1 MPTRHEIEIAGRTL
15 SIETGKLAQQAHGSA
30 VVRYGDAVVL
40 VTAVMGGV
48 REGLDFFPLTI
59 EYEERLYAVGRIPGS
74 FFRREGR
81 PTTEATL
88 SARLIDRPLRP
99 RFPKG
104 MRNEVQ
110 VIATI
115 LSADHVN
122 QPDILGIIGASAAL
136 SISNIPF
143 NGPVAA
149 TRMGYVDGELVVN
162 PSYEQLAAGELDLTI
177 AGGRDAVIMI
187 EAGAKEVS
195 EEIILE
201 ALRIGQENNVK
212 IIEFQDKIAAEVGK
226 PKTQPA
232 FADAPPAE
240 LLSAVES
247 LSRPA
252 IEAIIDRG
260 EGRGERNE
268 GVKRA
273 EKEAVERLSGDYDPK
288 AVAKA
293 FDDVLKKTV
302 RAKVIAEGKRPDGR
316 ELTEVRPLSSE
327 VALLPRAHGSA
338 LFQRGETQILTVAT
352 LGSRAMEQKL
362 DGLSPED
369 SKRYIH
375 HYNFPPYSTGEA
387 RRMGTGRREIGHG
400 ALAERALAP
409 VIPSEADF
417 PYAFRVVSEAIGSNG
432 STSMGS
438 VCGSTMALMD
448 AGVPILRPVS
458 GVAMGLM
465 TDEQGNFQVLTDI
478 QGVEDFFGDMDFKVA
493 GTAEGVTALQ
503 MDIKVAGIT
512 QEIFRQALAQA
523 KDGRAFILNHML
535 SAIAAPRDELN
546 PNAPRMT
553 RVSIPVDKIGS
564 VIGPGGKTIRGIIEA
579 TGATIDVAADGVVT
593 VGATDGA
600 SAQEAIRMIEGLT
613 KEVQVGERYTG
624 KVTRLMNFGAFVEI
638 LPGKDGMVHVSEL
651 DTQRVDSVESAVK
664 IGDELEVMVI
674 EIDRM
679 GRVNLSRRAVLED
692 LSPEDAAERSNGRS
706 GGDRSGGDRDRGPSR
721 YGDRDRGG
729 PPRGDRGPSRYGDRD
744 RGGPPRG
751 DRGPSRYGDRDR
763 GGPPRGDRGPRR
775 DFRR

>member
-1 MPTRHEIEIAGRTL
+1 MSTYHEIEIAGRTL

-30 VVRYGDAVVL
+30 LVRYGDTVVL

-48 REGLDFFPLTI
+48 RDGLDFFPLTI
-59 EYEERLYAVGRIPGS
+59 EYEERLYAIGRIPGS

-88 SARLIDRPLRP
+88 AARLTDRPLRP

-110 VIATI
+110 IITTV
-115 LSADHVN
+115 LSVDHVN

-136 SISNIPF
+136 SISHIPF

-149 TRMGYVDGELVVN
+149 TRMGYVDGEFIVN
-162 PSYEQLAAGELDLTI
+162 PTFEQIAAGKLDLTI
-177 AGGRDAVIMI
+177 AGSRDAVIMI

-195 EEIILE
+195 EEVILE

-212 IIEFQDKIAAEVGK
+212 VIDLQDKIVAEVGK
-226 PKTQPA
+226 PKSEPSFFEQA
-232 FADAPPAE
+232 PAE
-240 LLSAVES
+240 FTSEVDALVRLALES
-247 LSRPA
+247 
-252 IEAIIDRG
+252 IIDRG

-273 EKEAVERLSGDYDPK
+273 EHEAIEKFGQEHDAKS
-288 AVAKA
+288 VAKV
-293 FDDVLKKTV
+293 FDDVLKKIV
-302 RAKVIAEGKRPDGR
+302 REKVIKEGKRPDGR
-316 ELTEVRPLSSE
+316 KLTEVRPLSSE
-327 VALLPRAHGSA
+327 VGLLPRTHGSA

-352 LGSRAMEQKL
+352 LGSLTMEQKL

-369 SKRYIH
+369 TKRYIH
-375 HYNFPPYSTGEA
+375 HYNFPPFSTGEA

-400 ALAERALAP
+400 ALAERALGP
-409 VIPSEADF
+409 VIPDETEF
-417 PYAFRVVSEAIGSNG
+417 PYAFRVVSEALGSNG

-438 VCGSTMALMD
+438 VCGSTLSLMD
-448 AGVPILRPVS
+448 AGVPIKRPVS

-465 TDEQGNFQVLTDI
+465 TDDQGNYQVLTDI

-493 GTAEGVTALQ
+493 GTSEGITALQ
-503 MDIKVAGIT
+503 MDIKVSGIT

-535 SAIAAPRDELN
+535 GTLAEPRAELN
-546 PNAPRMT
+546 SNAPRMT
-553 RVSIPVDKIGS
+553 RVTIPADKIGAL
-564 VIGPGGKTIRGIIEA
+564 IGPGGKTIRGIIEA
-579 TGATIDVAADGVVT
+579 TGASIDVDNDGSVT
-593 VGATDGA
+593 VGAADMA
-600 SAQEAIRMIEGLT
+600 SAEAAIRMIEGLT

-624 KVTRLMNFGAFVEI
+624 KVSRLMSFGAFVEI

-651 DTQRVDSVESAVK
+651 DTKRVESVESVVK
-664 IGDELEVMVI
+664 VGDELEVMVI

-692 LSPEDAAERSNGRS
+692 LSPEEVAASRPSARNGGSREG
-706 GGDRSGGDRDRGPSR
+706 GGDRRPGGGNR
-721 YGDRDRGG
+721 
-729 PPRGDRGPSRYGDRD
+729 
-744 RGGPPRG
+744 
-751 DRGPSRYGDRDR
+751 
-763 GGPPRGDRGPRR
+763 DRGPRR
-775 DFRR
+775 PREFDRR

>member
-1 MPTRHEIEIAGRTL
+1 MPTHHEIEIAGRTL
-15 SIETGKLAQQAHGSA
+15 SIETGKLAQQAHGAA

-88 SARLIDRPLRP
+88 AARLTDRPLRP

-110 VIATI
+110 IITTV
-115 LSADHVN
+115 LSADHEN

-136 SISNIPF
+136 SVSQIPF

-162 PSYEQLAAGELDLTI
+162 PTYDQLAEGKLDLTI
-177 AGGRDAVIMI
+177 AGSRDAVIMI

-195 EEIILE
+195 EEVILE
-201 ALRIGQENNVK
+201 ALRIGQENNVR
-212 IIEFQDKIAAEVGK
+212 IIDLQDRIVAEAGK
-226 PKTQPA
+226 PKTEVVFSEGSDP
-232 FADAPPAE
+232 E
-240 LLSAVES
+240 LLSSIERIA
-247 LSRPA
+247 RPA
-252 IEAIIDRG
+252 LESIIDRG

-268 GVKRA
+268 GIKQA
-273 EKEAVERLSGDYDPK
+273 EHEAIEQLSEQYDAK

-302 RAKVIAEGKRPDGR
+302 RAKVIKEGKRPDGR
-316 ELTEVRPLSSE
+316 ALTEVRPLSSE
-327 VALLPRAHGSA
+327 VGLLPRTHGSA

-352 LGSRAMEQKL
+352 LGSMSMTQKL
-362 DGLSPED
+362 DGLSPD
-369 SKRYIH
+369 DTKRYIH
-375 HYNFPPYSTGEA
+375 HYNFPPFSTGEA

-409 VIPSEADF
+409 VIPDEADF
-417 PYAFRVVSEAIGSNG
+417 PYAFRVVSEALGSNG

-448 AGVPILRPVS
+448 AGVPITRPVS

-465 TDEQGNFQVLTDI
+465 TDDEGNFQVLTDI

-493 GTAEGVTALQ
+493 GTRDGITALQ
-503 MDIKVAGIT
+503 MDIKVSGIT

-535 SAIAAPRDELN
+535 GTLAEPRTDLN

-553 RVSIPVDKIGS
+553 RVSIPVDKIGAL
-564 VIGPGGKTIRGIIEA
+564 IGPGGKTIRSIIEA
-579 TGATIDVAADGVVT
+579 TGASVDVENDGVVT
-593 VGATDGA
+593 IGA
-600 SAQEAIRMIEGLT
+600 SDQAAAEHAIRMIEGLT
-613 KEVQVGERYTG
+613 KEIEVGERYTG
-624 KVTRLMNFGAFVEI
+624 QVTRLMNFGAFVEI
-638 LPGKDGMVHVSEL
+638 LPGKEGMVHISEL
-651 DTQRVDSVESAVK
+651 DTTRVESVEAAVK
-664 IGDELEVMVI
+664 VGDELEVMVV

-679 GRVNLSRRAVLED
+679 GRVNLSRRAVLEN
-692 LSPEDAAERSNGRS
+692 LSPEEVGSRSNGRNGS
-706 GGDRSGGDRDRGPSR
+706 DRGPRDRGDRRGGDRDRGPR
-721 YGDRDRGG
+721 R
-729 PPRGDRGPSRYGDRD
+729 PREFG
-744 RGGPPRG
+744 
-751 DRGPSRYGDRDR
+751 
-763 GGPPRGDRGPRR
+763 RR
-775 DFRR
+775 

>member
-1 MPTRHEIEIAGRTL
+1 MPTYHEIEIAGRTL

-30 VVRYGDAVVL
+30 VVRYGEAVVL

-88 SARLIDRPLRP
+88 AARLADRPLRP

-110 VIATI
+110 IITTI
-115 LSADHVN
+115 LSADHEN

-136 SISNIPF
+136 SVSQIPF

-162 PSYEQLAAGELDLTI
+162 PTFEQLAAGKLDLTI
-177 AGGRDAVIMI
+177 AGSRDAVIMI

-195 EEIILE
+195 EEIVLE
-201 ALRIGQENNVK
+201 ALRVGQENNVK
-212 IIEFQDKIAAEVGK
+212 VIDLQDKIVAEVGK
-226 PKTQPA
+226 AKVEPLFMEPTDP
-232 FADAPPAE
+232 E
-240 LLSAVES
+240 LLSS
-247 LSRPA
+247 
-252 IEAIIDRG
+252 IERIAKSTLEGIIDRG

-273 EKEAVERLSGDYDPK
+273 EKDAIEQLSEQYDAK
-288 AVAKA
+288 IVAKA
-293 FDDVLKKTV
+293 FDEVLKKTV
-302 RAKVIAEGKRPDGR
+302 RAKVIKEGKRPDGR
-316 ELTEVRPLSSE
+316 ALTEVRSLSSE
-327 VALLPRAHGSA
+327 VGLLPRTHGSA

-352 LGSRAMEQKL
+352 LGSMSMVQRL

-369 SKRYIH
+369 TKRYIH
-375 HYNFPPYSTGEA
+375 HYNFPPFSTGEA

-400 ALAERALAP
+400 ALAERALVP
-409 VIPSEADF
+409 VIPDESDF
-417 PYAFRVVSEAIGSNG
+417 PYAFRVVSEALGSNG

-448 AGVPILRPVS
+448 AGVPIKRPVS

-465 TDEQGNFQVLTDI
+465 KDEEGNFQVLTDI

-493 GTAEGVTALQ
+493 GTSEGITALQ
-503 MDIKVAGIT
+503 MDIKVSGIS
-512 QEIFRQALAQA
+512 QDIFHQALAQA

-535 SAIAAPRDELN
+535 GTLATPRAELN

-553 RVSIPVDKIGS
+553 RVSIPVDKIGAL
-564 VIGPGGKTIRGIIEA
+564 IGPGGKTIRSIIET
-579 TGATIDVAADGVVT
+579 TGASIDVENDGVVT
-593 VGATDGA
+593 IGAADEA
-600 SAQEAIRMIEGLT
+600 AAQHAIRIIEGLT
-613 KEVQVGERYTG
+613 KDVEVGERYTG
-624 KVTRLMNFGAFVEI
+624 HVTRLMNFGAFVEI
-638 LPGKDGMVHVSEL
+638 LPGKEGMVHVSEL
-651 DTQRVDSVESAVK
+651 DTERVESVEAAVK
-664 IGDELEVMVI
+664 VGDELEVMVI

-679 GRVNLSRRAVLED
+679 GRVNLSRRAVLEN
-692 LSPEDAAERSNGRS
+692 LSPEDVASSRSNGRS
-706 GGDRSGGDRDRGPSR
+706 GG
-721 YGDRDRGG
+721 
-729 PPRGDRGPSRYGDRD
+729 
-744 RGGPPRG
+744 
-751 DRGPSRYGDRDR
+751 
-763 GGPPRGDRGPRR
+763 GDRGPRDR
-775 DFRR
+775 GGDRGRGPSRPREFGRR

>member
-1 MPTRHEIEIAGRTL
+1 MPTHHEIEIAGRTL

-88 SARLIDRPLRP
+88 AARLTDRPLRP

-110 VIATI
+110 IITTV
-115 LSADHVN
+115 LSADHEN

-136 SISNIPF
+136 SISQIPF

-162 PSYEQLAAGELDLTI
+162 PTYEQLAEGKLDLTI
-177 AGGRDAVIMI
+177 AGSRDAVIMI
-187 EAGAKEVS
+187 EAGANEVS
-195 EEIILE
+195 EEVILE
-201 ALRIGQENNVK
+201 ALRVGQENNVR
-212 IIEFQDKIAAEVGK
+212 IIGLQDEIVAQVGK
-226 PKTQPA
+226 PKTDVV
-232 FADAPPAE
+232 FAEGSDPD
-240 LLSAVES
+240 LLSSIERIARPS
-247 LSRPA
+247 LER
-252 IEAIIDRG
+252 IIDRG
-260 EGRGERNE
+260 EGRGERNA
-268 GVKRA
+268 GIKQA
-273 EKEAVERLSGDYDPK
+273 ESDAIEQLSEEYDVK

-302 RAKVIAEGKRPDGR
+302 RAKVIKEGKRPDGR
-316 ELTEVRPLSSE
+316 ALTEVRPLSSE
-327 VALLPRAHGSA
+327 VGLLPRTHGSA

-352 LGSRAMEQKL
+352 LGSMSMTQKL

-369 SKRYIH
+369 TKRYIH
-375 HYNFPPYSTGEA
+375 HYNFPPFSTGEA

-409 VIPSEADF
+409 VIPVEADF
-417 PYAFRVVSEAIGSNG
+417 PYAFRVVSEALGSNG

-448 AGVPILRPVS
+448 AGVPIKRPVS

-465 TDEQGNFQVLTDI
+465 TDDEGNFQVLTDI

-493 GTAEGVTALQ
+493 GTKEGITALQ
-503 MDIKVAGIT
+503 MDIKVSGIT
-512 QEIFRQALAQA
+512 HEIFRQALAQA
-523 KDGRAFILNHML
+523 KDGRAFILDHML
-535 SAIAAPRDELN
+535 GTLAEPRAELN

-553 RVSIPVDKIGS
+553 RVNIPVDKIGA
-564 VIGPGGKTIRGIIEA
+564 VIGPGGKTIRSIIEA
-579 TGATIDVAADGVVT
+579 TGASVDVENDGVVT
-593 VGATDGA
+593 IGAPDGDA
-600 SAQEAIRMIEGLT
+600 AQQAIRMIEGLT
-613 KEVQVGERYTG
+613 KDVEVGERYTG
-624 KVTRLMNFGAFVEI
+624 HVTRLMNFGAFVEI
-638 LPGKDGMVHVSEL
+638 LPGKEGMVHVSEL
-651 DTQRVDSVESAVK
+651 DTTRVESVESAVK
-664 IGDELEVMVI
+664 VGDEIEVMVV

-692 LSPEDAAERSNGRS
+692 LSPEQVGSRSNGRS
-706 GGDRSGGDRDRGPSR
+706 GGDRDRGPRNFDRDRRGGDRDRGPR
-721 YGDRDRGG
+721 R
-729 PPRGDRGPSRYGDRD
+729 PREFG
-744 RGGPPRG
+744 
-751 DRGPSRYGDRDR
+751 
-763 GGPPRGDRGPRR
+763 RR
-775 DFRR
+775 

>member
-1 MPTRHEIEIAGRTL
+1 MPTHHEIEIAGRTL
-15 SIETGKLAQQAHGSA
+15 SIETGKLAQQAHGAA

-88 SARLIDRPLRP
+88 AARLTDRPLRP

-110 VIATI
+110 IITTV
-115 LSADHVN
+115 LSADHEN

-136 SISNIPF
+136 SVSQIPF

-162 PSYEQLAAGELDLTI
+162 PTYDQLAEGKLDLTI
-177 AGGRDAVIMI
+177 AGSRDAVIMI

-195 EEIILE
+195 EEVILE
-201 ALRIGQENNVK
+201 ALRIGQENNVRV
-212 IIEFQDKIAAEVGK
+212 IDLQDRIVAEAGK
-226 PKTQPA
+226 PKTEVVFSEGSDP
-232 FADAPPAE
+232 E
-240 LLSAVES
+240 LLSSIERIA
-247 LSRPA
+247 RPA
-252 IEAIIDRG
+252 LESIIDRG

-268 GVKRA
+268 GIKQA
-273 EKEAVERLSGDYDPK
+273 EHEAIEQLGEQYDAK

-302 RAKVIAEGKRPDGR
+302 RAKVIKEGKRPDGR
-316 ELTEVRPLSSE
+316 ALTEVRPLSSE
-327 VALLPRAHGSA
+327 VGLLPRTHGSA

-352 LGSRAMEQKL
+352 LGSMSMTQKL
-362 DGLSPED
+362 DGLSPD
-369 SKRYIH
+369 DTKRYIH
-375 HYNFPPYSTGEA
+375 HYNFPPFSTGEA

-409 VIPSEADF
+409 VIPDEADF
-417 PYAFRVVSEAIGSNG
+417 PYAFRVVSEALGSNG

-448 AGVPILRPVS
+448 AGVPITRPVS

-465 TDEQGNFQVLTDI
+465 TDDEGNFQVLTDI

-493 GTAEGVTALQ
+493 GTRDGITALQ
-503 MDIKVAGIT
+503 MDIKVSGIT

-535 SAIAAPRDELN
+535 GTLAEPRTELN

-553 RVSIPVDKIGS
+553 RVSIPVDKIGAL
-564 VIGPGGKTIRGIIEA
+564 IGPGGKTIRSIIEA
-579 TGATIDVAADGVVT
+579 TGASVDVENDGVVT
-593 VGATDGA
+593 IGA
-600 SAQEAIRMIEGLT
+600 SDQAAAEHAIRMIEGLT
-613 KEVQVGERYTG
+613 KEIEVGERYTG
-624 KVTRLMNFGAFVEI
+624 QVTRLMNFGAFVEI
-638 LPGKDGMVHVSEL
+638 LPGKEGMVHISEL
-651 DTQRVDSVESAVK
+651 DTTRVESVEAAVK
-664 IGDELEVMVI
+664 VGDELEVMVV

-679 GRVNLSRRAVLED
+679 GRVNLSRRAVLEN
-692 LSPEDAAERSNGRS
+692 LSPEEVGSRSNGRNGS
-706 GGDRSGGDRDRGPSR
+706 DRGPRDRGDRRGGDRDRGPR
-721 YGDRDRGG
+721 R
-729 PPRGDRGPSRYGDRD
+729 PREFG
-744 RGGPPRG
+744 
-751 DRGPSRYGDRDR
+751 
-763 GGPPRGDRGPRR
+763 RR
-775 DFRR
+775 

>member
-1 MPTRHEIEIAGRTL
+1 M
-15 SIETGKLAQQAHGSA
+15 
-30 VVRYGDAVVL
+30 RYGDAVVL

-88 SARLIDRPLRP
+88 AARLTDRPLRP

-110 VIATI
+110 IITTV

-136 SISNIPF
+136 SVSHIPF

-162 PSYEQLAAGELDLTI
+162 PTFEQLAEGKLDLTI
-177 AGGRDAVIMI
+177 AGSRDAVIMI

-195 EEIILE
+195 EEIVLE

-212 IIEFQDKIAAEVGK
+212 VIDLQDKIVAEVGK
-226 PKTQPA
+226 AKVDVVLAEQ
-232 FADAPPAE
+232 ADPE
-240 LLSAVES
+240 LVSSIEGIAKS
-247 LSRPA
+247 A
-252 IEAIIDRG
+252 IESIIDRG

-268 GVKRA
+268 GIKQA
-273 EKEAVERLSGDYDPK
+273 ERDAIEQLSEQYDAK
-288 AVAKA
+288 TVAKV

-302 RAKVIAEGKRPDGR
+302 RAKVIKEGKRPDGR
-316 ELTEVRPLSSE
+316 ALTEVRPLSSE
-327 VALLPRAHGSA
+327 VGLLPRTHGSA

-352 LGSRAMEQKL
+352 LGSMSMTQKL

-369 SKRYIH
+369 TKRYIH
-375 HYNFPPYSTGEA
+375 HYNFPPFSTGEA

-409 VIPSEADF
+409 VIPDDADF
-417 PYAFRVVSEAIGSNG
+417 PYAFRVVSEALGSNG

-448 AGVPILRPVS
+448 AGVPITRPVS

-465 TDEQGNFQVLTDI
+465 TDDEGNFQVLTDI

-493 GTAEGVTALQ
+493 GTKEGITALQ
-503 MDIKVAGIT
+503 MDIKVSGIT

-535 SAIAAPRDELN
+535 GTLAEPRTELN

-553 RVSIPVDKIGS
+553 RVTIPVDKIGAL
-564 VIGPGGKTIRGIIEA
+564 IGPGGKTIRSIIEA
-579 TGATIDVAADGVVT
+579 TGASVDVENDGVVT
-593 VGATDGA
+593 IGA
-600 SAQEAIRMIEGLT
+600 SDQAAAEHAIRMIEGLT
-613 KEVQVGERYTG
+613 KEIEVGERYTG
-624 KVTRLMNFGAFVEI
+624 HVTRLMNFGAFVEI
-638 LPGKDGMVHVSEL
+638 LPGKEGMVHISEL
-651 DTQRVDSVESAVK
+651 DATRVESVEAAVK
-664 IGDELEVMVI
+664 VGDEVEVMVI

-679 GRVNLSRRAVLED
+679 GRVNLSRRAVLEN
-692 LSPEDAAERSNGRS
+692 LSPEDVASRSNGRS
-706 GGDRSGGDRDRGPSR
+706 GGGDRGPRDRGGRPGGDRDRGPR
-721 YGDRDRGG
+721 R
-729 PPRGDRGPSRYGDRD
+729 PREFG
-744 RGGPPRG
+744 
-751 DRGPSRYGDRDR
+751 
-763 GGPPRGDRGPRR
+763 RR
-775 DFRR
+775 

>member
-1 MPTRHEIEIAGRTL
+1 MPTRHEIQIAGRTL

-88 SARLIDRPLRP
+88 AARLTDRPLRP

-110 VIATI
+110 IIVTV

-136 SISNIPF
+136 SVSHVPF

-162 PSYEQLAAGELDLTI
+162 PTFEELGRSKLDLSI
-177 AGGRDAVIMI
+177 AGSRDAVIMI

-195 EEIILE
+195 EEVILE
-201 ALRIGQENNVK
+201 ALRIGQETNVS
-212 IIEFQDKIAAEVGK
+212 IIEMQDRLAAEVGV
-226 PKTQPA
+226 PKAEPVLSQGPDPA
-232 FADAPPAE
+232 LTAKVDA
-240 LLSAVES
+240 LVRSTLES
-247 LSRPA
+247 V
-252 IEAIIDRG
+252 IDRG
-260 EGRGERNE
+260 QGRGERNE
-268 GVKRA
+268 HVKAA
-273 EKEAVERLSGDYDPK
+273 ERQAVQEFGEEYDAK
-288 AVAKA
+288 AVAGV
-293 FDDVLKKTV
+293 FDDVLKKIV
-302 RAKVIAEGKRPDGR
+302 REKVIKEGKRPDGR
-316 ELTEVRPLSSE
+316 KLTEVRPLSSE
-327 VALLPRAHGSA
+327 VGLLPRTHGSA

-352 LGSRAMEQKL
+352 LGSLSMEQKL

-375 HYNFPPYSTGEA
+375 HYNFPPFSTGEA

-400 ALAERALAP
+400 ALAERALLP
-409 VIPSEADF
+409 VIPDETEF
-417 PYAFRVVSEAIGSNG
+417 PYAFRVVSEALGSNG

-438 VCGSTMALMD
+438 VCGSTMSLMD
-448 AGVPILRPVS
+448 AGVPIKRPVS

-465 TDEQGNFQVLTDI
+465 TDEVGNFQVLTDI

-493 GTAEGVTALQ
+493 GSAEGITALQ

-523 KDGRAFILNHML
+523 KEGRAFILQHML
-535 SAIAAPRDELN
+535 STIGQPRPELN
-546 PNAPRMT
+546 ANAPRMT
-553 RVSIPVDKIGS
+553 RISIPADKIGAL
-564 VIGPGGKTIRGIIEA
+564 IGPGGKTIRGIIDA
-579 TGATIDVAADGVVT
+579 TGASIDVDNDGSVTIGAASQE
-593 VGATDGA
+593 
-600 SAQEAIRMIEGLT
+600 SAEEAIRMVEGLT
-613 KEVQVGERYTG
+613 KEIQIGERYSG
-624 KVTRLMNFGAFVEI
+624 KVTRIMNFGAFVEI
-638 LPGKDGMVHVSEL
+638 LPGKDGMVHISEL
-651 DTQRVDSVESAVK
+651 DTKRVDSVESVVK
-664 IGDELEVMVI
+664 IGDEVEVMVV

-679 GRVNLSRRAVLED
+679 GRVNLSRKAVLEG
-692 LSPEDAAERSNGRS
+692 LSPEDVASARPPSRNGGGRDN
-706 GGDRSGGDRDRGPSR
+706 GDRRRPDRDRDRGPR
-721 YGDRDRGG
+721 R
-729 PPRGDRGPSRYGDRD
+729 PREFE
-744 RGGPPRG
+744 
-751 DRGPSRYGDRDR
+751 
-763 GGPPRGDRGPRR
+763 RR
-775 DFRR
+775 

>member
-1 MPTRHEIEIAGRTL
+1 MPTHHEIEIAGRTL
-15 SIETGKLAQQAHGSA
+15 SIETGKLAQQAHGAA

-88 SARLIDRPLRP
+88 AARLTDRPLRP

-110 VIATI
+110 IITTV
-115 LSADHVN
+115 LSADHEN

-136 SISNIPF
+136 SVSQIPF

-162 PSYEQLAAGELDLTI
+162 PTYDQLAEGKLDLTI
-177 AGGRDAVIMI
+177 AGSRDAVIMI

-195 EEIILE
+195 EEVVLE
-201 ALRIGQENNVK
+201 ALRIGQENNVRV
-212 IIEFQDKIAAEVGK
+212 IDLQDKIVAEAGK
-226 PKTQPA
+226 PKTEVVFSEGSDP
-232 FADAPPAE
+232 E
-240 LLSAVES
+240 LLSSIERIA
-247 LSRPA
+247 RPA
-252 IEAIIDRG
+252 LESIIDRG

-268 GVKRA
+268 GIKQA
-273 EKEAVERLSGDYDPK
+273 EHEAIEQLSEQYDAK
-288 AVAKA
+288 TIAKA

-302 RAKVIAEGKRPDGR
+302 RAKVIKEGKRPDGR
-316 ELTEVRPLSSE
+316 ALTEVRPLSSE
-327 VALLPRAHGSA
+327 VGLLPRTHGSA

-352 LGSRAMEQKL
+352 LGSMSMTQKL
-362 DGLSPED
+362 DGLSPD
-369 SKRYIH
+369 DTKRYIH
-375 HYNFPPYSTGEA
+375 HYNFPPFSTGEA

-409 VIPSEADF
+409 VIPDEADF
-417 PYAFRVVSEAIGSNG
+417 PYAFRVVSEALGSNG

-448 AGVPILRPVS
+448 AGVPITRPVS

-465 TDEQGNFQVLTDI
+465 TDDEGNFQVLTDI

-493 GTAEGVTALQ
+493 GTREGITALQ
-503 MDIKVAGIT
+503 MDIKVSGIT

-535 SAIAAPRDELN
+535 GTLAEPRTELN

-553 RVSIPVDKIGS
+553 RVSIPVDKIGAL
-564 VIGPGGKTIRGIIEA
+564 IGPGGKTIRSIVET
-579 TGATIDVAADGVVT
+579 TGASVDVENDGVVT
-593 VGATDGA
+593 IGA
-600 SAQEAIRMIEGLT
+600 SDQAAAEHAIRIIEGLT
-613 KEVQVGERYTG
+613 KEIEVGERYTG
-624 KVTRLMNFGAFVEI
+624 QVTRLMNFGAFVEI
-638 LPGKDGMVHVSEL
+638 LPGKEGMVHVSEL
-651 DTQRVDSVESAVK
+651 DTQRVESVEAAVK
-664 IGDELEVMVI
+664 VGDELEVMVV

-679 GRVNLSRRAVLED
+679 GRVNLSRRAVLEG
-692 LSPEDAAERSNGRS
+692 LSPEEVGSRSNGRS
-706 GGDRSGGDRDRGPSR
+706 GGDRGPRDRGDRRGGDRDRGPR
-721 YGDRDRGG
+721 R
-729 PPRGDRGPSRYGDRD
+729 PREFG
-744 RGGPPRG
+744 
-751 DRGPSRYGDRDR
+751 
-763 GGPPRGDRGPRR
+763 RR
-775 DFRR
+775 

>member
-1 MPTRHEIEIAGRTL
+1 M
-15 SIETGKLAQQAHGSA
+15 
-30 VVRYGDAVVL
+30 RYGDAVVL

-88 SARLIDRPLRP
+88 AARLTDRPLRP

-110 VIATI
+110 VITTV
-115 LSADHVN
+115 LSADHEN

-136 SISNIPF
+136 SVSQIPF

-162 PSYEQLAAGELDLTI
+162 PTFEQIAAGTLDLTI
-177 AGGRDAVIMI
+177 AGSRDAVIMI
-187 EAGAKEVS
+187 EAGAKEAS

-201 ALRIGQENNVK
+201 ALRVGQENNVK
-212 IIEFQDKIAAEVGK
+212 IINLQDEIVAAIGK
-226 PKTQPA
+226 PKVEVVVAEPA
-232 FADAPPAE
+232 DPE
-240 LLSAVES
+240 LLSG
-247 LSRPA
+247 
-252 IEAIIDRG
+252 IERIARSTLEGIIDRG

-273 EKEAVERLSGDYDPK
+273 EAEAIEQFGEQYDAK
-288 AVAKA
+288 TVAKV

-302 RAKVIAEGKRPDGR
+302 RTKVIKEGKRPDGR
-316 ELTEVRPLSSE
+316 ALTEVRSLSSE
-327 VALLPRAHGSA
+327 VSLLPRTHGSA

-352 LGSRAMEQKL
+352 LGSMSMTQRL
-362 DGLSPED
+362 DGLSPEGT
-369 SKRYIH
+369 KRYIH
-375 HYNFPPYSTGEA
+375 HYNFPPFSTGEA

-400 ALAERALAP
+400 ALAERALVP
-409 VIPSEADF
+409 VIPDEADF
-417 PYAFRVVSEAIGSNG
+417 PYAFRVVSEALGSNG

-448 AGVPILRPVS
+448 AGVPIKRPVS

-465 TDEQGNFQVLTDI
+465 ADEEGNYKVLTDI

-493 GTAEGVTALQ
+493 GTSEGITALQ
-503 MDIKVAGIT
+503 MDIKVSGIT

-535 SAIAAPRDELN
+535 GTLAEPRVELN

-553 RVSIPVDKIGS
+553 RVTIPVDKIGAL
-564 VIGPGGKTIRGIIEA
+564 IGPGGKTIRAIIEA
-579 TGATIDVAADGVVT
+579 TGASIDVENDGVVT
-593 VGATDGA
+593 IGA
-600 SAQEAIRMIEGLT
+600 SDEDAAQHAIRMIEGLT
-613 KEVQVGERYTG
+613 KEIEVGERYTG
-624 KVTRLMNFGAFVEI
+624 HVTRLMNFGAFVEI
-638 LPGKDGMVHVSEL
+638 LPGKDGMVHISEL
-651 DTQRVDSVESAVK
+651 DSTRVESVESVVNV
-664 IGDELEVMVI
+664 GDEVEVMVI

-679 GRVNLSRRAVLED
+679 GRVNLSRRAVLEN
-692 LSPEDAAERSNGRS
+692 LSPEDVASSRPNGRS
-706 GGDRSGGDRDRGPSR
+706 GGDRGPSDRGGRPGDRGGDRDRGPR
-721 YGDRDRGG
+721 R
-729 PPRGDRGPSRYGDRD
+729 PREFG
-744 RGGPPRG
+744 
-751 DRGPSRYGDRDR
+751 
-763 GGPPRGDRGPRR
+763 RR
-775 DFRR
+775 

>member
-1 MPTRHEIEIAGRTL
+1 MPTHHEIEIAGRTL
-15 SIETGKLAQQAHGSA
+15 SIETGKLAQQAHGAA

-88 SARLIDRPLRP
+88 AARLTDRPLRP

-110 VIATI
+110 IITTV
-115 LSADHVN
+115 LSADHEN

-136 SISNIPF
+136 SVSQIPF

-162 PSYEQLAAGELDLTI
+162 PTYDQLAEGKLDLTI
-177 AGGRDAVIMI
+177 AGSRDAVIMI

-195 EEIILE
+195 EEVILE
-201 ALRIGQENNVK
+201 ALRIGQENNVR
-212 IIEFQDKIAAEVGK
+212 IIDLQDRIVAEVGK
-226 PKTQPA
+226 PKTEVVFSEGSDP
-232 FADAPPAE
+232 E
-240 LLSAVES
+240 LLSGIERIARPTLES
-247 LSRPA
+247 
-252 IEAIIDRG
+252 IIDRG

-268 GVKRA
+268 GIKQA
-273 EKEAVERLSGDYDPK
+273 EHEAIEQLSEQYDAK

-302 RAKVIAEGKRPDGR
+302 RAKVIKEGKRPDGR
-316 ELTEVRPLSSE
+316 ALTEVRPLSSE
-327 VALLPRAHGSA
+327 VGLLPRTHGSA

-352 LGSRAMEQKL
+352 LGGMSMTQKL

-369 SKRYIH
+369 TKRYIH
-375 HYNFPPYSTGEA
+375 HYNFPPFSTGEA

-409 VIPSEADF
+409 VIPDEADF
-417 PYAFRVVSEAIGSNG
+417 PYAFRVVSEALGSNG

-448 AGVPILRPVS
+448 AGVPITRPVS

-465 TDEQGNFQVLTDI
+465 TDDEGNFQVLTDI

-493 GTAEGVTALQ
+493 GTGEGITALQ
-503 MDIKVAGIT
+503 MDIKVSGIT

-535 SAIAAPRDELN
+535 GTLAEPRTELN

-553 RVSIPVDKIGS
+553 RVSIPVDKIGAL
-564 VIGPGGKTIRGIIEA
+564 IGPGGKTIRSIVET
-579 TGATIDVAADGVVT
+579 TGASVDVENDGVVT
-593 VGATDGA
+593 IGA
-600 SAQEAIRMIEGLT
+600 SDQAAAEHAIRMIEGLT
-613 KEVQVGERYTG
+613 KEVEVGERYAG

-638 LPGKDGMVHVSEL
+638 LPGKEGMVHVSEL
-651 DTQRVDSVESAVK
+651 DTSRVESVEAAVK
-664 IGDELEVMVI
+664 VGDELEVMVV

-679 GRVNLSRRAVLED
+679 GRVNLSRRAVLEN
-692 LSPEDAAERSNGRS
+692 LSPEEVGSRSNGRS
-706 GGDRSGGDRDRGPSR
+706 GGDRGPRDRGDRRGGDRDRGPR
-721 YGDRDRGG
+721 R
-729 PPRGDRGPSRYGDRD
+729 PREFG
-744 RGGPPRG
+744 
-751 DRGPSRYGDRDR
+751 
-763 GGPPRGDRGPRR
+763 RR
-775 DFRR
+775 

>member
-1 MPTRHEIEIAGRTL
+1 MPTHHEIEIAGRTL
-15 SIETGKLAQQAHGSA
+15 SIETGKLAQQAHGAA

-88 SARLIDRPLRP
+88 AARLTDRPLRP

-110 VIATI
+110 IITTV
-115 LSADHVN
+115 LSADHEN

-136 SISNIPF
+136 SVSQIPF

-149 TRMGYVDGELVVN
+149 TRMGYADGELVVN
-162 PSYEQLAAGELDLTI
+162 PTYEQLAEGKLDLTI
-177 AGGRDAVIMI
+177 AGSRDAVIMI

-195 EEIILE
+195 EEVILE
-201 ALRIGQENNVK
+201 ALRVGQENNVR
-212 IIEFQDKIAAEVGK
+212 IIDLQDKIVAEAGK
-226 PKTQPA
+226 PKTEVVFSEGSDP
-232 FADAPPAE
+232 E
-240 LLSAVES
+240 LLSSIERIA
-247 LSRPA
+247 RPA
-252 IEAIIDRG
+252 LESIIDRG

-268 GVKRA
+268 GIKQA
-273 EKEAVERLSGDYDPK
+273 EHEAIEQLSEQYDAK

-302 RAKVIAEGKRPDGR
+302 RAKVIKEGKRPDGR
-316 ELTEVRPLSSE
+316 ALTEVRPLSSE
-327 VALLPRAHGSA
+327 VGLLPRTHGSA

-352 LGSRAMEQKL
+352 LGSMSMTQKL

-369 SKRYIH
+369 TKRYIH
-375 HYNFPPYSTGEA
+375 HYNFPPFSTGEA

-409 VIPSEADF
+409 VIPDEADF
-417 PYAFRVVSEAIGSNG
+417 PYAFRVVSEALGSNG

-448 AGVPILRPVS
+448 AGVPISRPVS

-465 TDEQGNFQVLTDI
+465 TDEEGNFQVLTDI

-493 GTAEGVTALQ
+493 GTSEGITALQ
-503 MDIKVAGIT
+503 MDIKVSGIT

-535 SAIAAPRDELN
+535 GTLAEPRTELN

-553 RVSIPVDKIGS
+553 RVSIPVDKIGAL
-564 VIGPGGKTIRGIIEA
+564 IGPGGKTIRSIVET
-579 TGATIDVAADGVVT
+579 TGASVDVENDGVVT
-593 VGATDGA
+593 IGA
-600 SAQEAIRMIEGLT
+600 SDQAAAEHAIRIIEGLT
-613 KEVQVGERYTG
+613 KEIEVGERYTG
-624 KVTRLMNFGAFVEI
+624 QVTRLMNFGAFVEI
-638 LPGKDGMVHVSEL
+638 LPGKEGMVHVSEL
-651 DTQRVDSVESAVK
+651 DTQRVESVEAAVK
-664 IGDELEVMVI
+664 VGDELEVMVV

-679 GRVNLSRRAVLED
+679 GRVNLSRRAVLEG
-692 LSPEDAAERSNGRS
+692 LSPEEVGSRSNGRS
-706 GGDRSGGDRDRGPSR
+706 GGDRGPRDRGDRRGGDRDRGPR
-721 YGDRDRGG
+721 R
-729 PPRGDRGPSRYGDRD
+729 PREFG
-744 RGGPPRG
+744 
-751 DRGPSRYGDRDR
+751 
-763 GGPPRGDRGPRR
+763 RR
-775 DFRR
+775 

>member
-1 MPTRHEIEIAGRTL
+1 MPTHHEIEIAGRTL
-15 SIETGKLAQQAHGSA
+15 SIETGKLAQQAHGAA

-88 SARLIDRPLRP
+88 AARLTDRPLRP

-110 VIATI
+110 IITTV
-115 LSADHVN
+115 LSADHEN

-136 SISNIPF
+136 SVSQIPF

-149 TRMGYVDGELVVN
+149 TRMGYMDGELVVN
-162 PSYEQLAAGELDLTI
+162 PTYDQLAGGKLDLTI
-177 AGGRDAVIMI
+177 AGSRDAVIMI

-195 EEIILE
+195 EEVVLE
-201 ALRIGQENNVK
+201 ALRIGQENNVRV
-212 IIEFQDKIAAEVGK
+212 IDLQDKIVAEAGK
-226 PKTQPA
+226 PKTEVVFSEGSDP
-232 FADAPPAE
+232 E
-240 LLSAVES
+240 LLSSIERIA
-247 LSRPA
+247 RPA
-252 IEAIIDRG
+252 LESIIDRG

-268 GVKRA
+268 GIKQA
-273 EKEAVERLSGDYDPK
+273 EHEAIEQLSEQYDAK
-288 AVAKA
+288 TIAKA

-302 RAKVIAEGKRPDGR
+302 RAKVIKEGKRPDGR
-316 ELTEVRPLSSE
+316 ALTEVRPLSSE
-327 VALLPRAHGSA
+327 VGLLPRTHGSA

-352 LGSRAMEQKL
+352 LGSMSMTQKL
-362 DGLSPED
+362 DGLSPD
-369 SKRYIH
+369 DTKRYIH
-375 HYNFPPYSTGEA
+375 HYNFPPFSTGEA

-409 VIPSEADF
+409 VIPDEADF
-417 PYAFRVVSEAIGSNG
+417 PYAFRVVSEALGSNG

-448 AGVPILRPVS
+448 AGVPITRPVS

-465 TDEQGNFQVLTDI
+465 TDDEGNFQVLTDI

-493 GTAEGVTALQ
+493 GTKEGITALQ
-503 MDIKVAGIT
+503 MDIKVSGIT

-523 KDGRAFILNHML
+523 KEGRAFILNHML
-535 SAIAAPRDELN
+535 GTLAEPRAELN

-553 RVSIPVDKIGS
+553 RVSIPVDKIGA
-564 VIGPGGKTIRGIIEA
+564 VIGPGGKTIRSIVEA
-579 TGATIDVAADGVVT
+579 TGATVDVENDGVVT
-593 VGATDGA
+593 IGAPDGDA
-600 SAQEAIRMIEGLT
+600 AQQAIRMIEGLT
-613 KEVQVGERYTG
+613 KEVEIGERYTG

-638 LPGKDGMVHVSEL
+638 LPGKEGMVHVSEL
-651 DTQRVDSVESAVK
+651 DTTRVESVEAAVK
-664 IGDELEVMVI
+664 VGDEIEVMVV

-692 LSPEDAAERSNGRS
+692 LTPEQVGSRSNGRS
-706 GGDRSGGDRDRGPSR
+706 GGDRDRGPRNFDRDRRGGDRDRGPR
-721 YGDRDRGG
+721 R
-729 PPRGDRGPSRYGDRD
+729 PREFG
-744 RGGPPRG
+744 
-751 DRGPSRYGDRDR
+751 
-763 GGPPRGDRGPRR
+763 RR
-775 DFRR
+775 

>member
-1 MPTRHEIEIAGRTL
+1 MPTHHEIEIAGRTL
-15 SIETGKLAQQAHGSA
+15 SIETGKLAQQAHGAA

-88 SARLIDRPLRP
+88 AARLTDRPLRP

-110 VIATI
+110 IITTV

-136 SISNIPF
+136 SVSQIPF

-162 PSYEQLAAGELDLTI
+162 PTYDQLAEGKLDLTI
-177 AGGRDAVIMI
+177 AGSRDAVIMI

-195 EEIILE
+195 EEVILE
-201 ALRIGQENNVK
+201 ALRIGQENNVR
-212 IIEFQDKIAAEVGK
+212 IIDLQDRIVAEVGK
-226 PKTQPA
+226 PKTEVVISEGSDP
-232 FADAPPAE
+232 E
-240 LLSAVES
+240 LLSGIERIARPTLES
-247 LSRPA
+247 
-252 IEAIIDRG
+252 IIDRG

-268 GVKRA
+268 GIKQA
-273 EKEAVERLSGDYDPK
+273 EHEAIEQLSEQYDAK

-302 RAKVIAEGKRPDGR
+302 RAKVIKEGKRPDGR
-316 ELTEVRPLSSE
+316 ALTEVRPLSSE
-327 VALLPRAHGSA
+327 VGLLPRTHGSA

-352 LGSRAMEQKL
+352 LGGMSMTQKL

-369 SKRYIH
+369 TKRYIH
-375 HYNFPPYSTGEA
+375 HYNFPPFSTGEA

-409 VIPSEADF
+409 VIPDEADF
-417 PYAFRVVSEAIGSNG
+417 PYAFRVVSEALGSNG

-448 AGVPILRPVS
+448 AGVPITRPVS

-465 TDEQGNFQVLTDI
+465 TDDEGNFQVLTDI

-493 GTAEGVTALQ
+493 GTSEGITALQ
-503 MDIKVAGIT
+503 MDIKVSGIT

-535 SAIAAPRDELN
+535 GTLAEPRTELN

-553 RVSIPVDKIGS
+553 RVSIPVDKIGAL
-564 VIGPGGKTIRGIIEA
+564 IGPGGKTIRSIVET
-579 TGATIDVAADGVVT
+579 TGASVDVENDGVVT
-593 VGATDGA
+593 IGA
-600 SAQEAIRMIEGLT
+600 SDQAAAEHAIRMIEGLT
-613 KEVQVGERYTG
+613 KEVEVGERYAG

-638 LPGKDGMVHVSEL
+638 LPGKEGMVHVSEL
-651 DTQRVDSVESAVK
+651 DTSRVESVEAAVK
-664 IGDELEVMVI
+664 VGDELEVMVV

-679 GRVNLSRRAVLED
+679 GRVNLSRRAVLEN
-692 LSPEDAAERSNGRS
+692 LSPEEVGSRSNGRS
-706 GGDRSGGDRDRGPSR
+706 GGDRGPRDRGDRRGGDRDRGPR
-721 YGDRDRGG
+721 R
-729 PPRGDRGPSRYGDRD
+729 PREFG
-744 RGGPPRG
+744 
-751 DRGPSRYGDRDR
+751 
-763 GGPPRGDRGPRR
+763 RR
-775 DFRR
+775 

>member
-1 MPTRHEIEIAGRTL
+1 MPTYHEIEIAGRTL

-48 REGLDFFPLTI
+48 RDGLDFFPLTI

-88 SARLIDRPLRP
+88 AARLTDRPLRP

-110 VIATI
+110 IITTV
-115 LSADHVN
+115 LSADHEN

-136 SISNIPF
+136 SISHIPF

-149 TRMGYVDGELVVN
+149 TRMGCVDGELVVN
-162 PSYEQLAAGELDLTI
+162 PTFEQLANGKLDLTI
-177 AGGRDAVIMI
+177 AGSRDAVIMI

-195 EEIILE
+195 EEVILE
-201 ALRIGQENNVK
+201 ALRVGQENNVRV
-212 IIEFQDKIAAEVGK
+212 IDLQDKIVAEVGR
-226 PKTQPA
+226 PKAEVT
-232 FADAPPAE
+232 FAEGSDPN
-240 LLSAVES
+240 LLSSIERI
-247 LSRPA
+247 SRPVL
-252 IEAIIDRG
+252 ERIIDRG

-273 EKEAVERLSGDYDPK
+273 EHEAIEQLAEYDVK
-288 AVAKA
+288 AVSKA

-302 RAKVIAEGKRPDGR
+302 RAKVIKEGKRPDGR
-316 ELTEVRPLSSE
+316 ALTEVRPLSSE
-327 VALLPRAHGSA
+327 VGLLPRTHGSA

-352 LGSRAMEQKL
+352 LGSMSMTQKL
-362 DGLSPED
+362 DGLSPD
-369 SKRYIH
+369 DTKRYIH
-375 HYNFPPYSTGEA
+375 HYNFPPFSTGEA

-409 VIPSEADF
+409 VIPDEADF
-417 PYAFRVVSEAIGSNG
+417 PYAFRVVSEALGSNG

-448 AGVPILRPVS
+448 AGVPISRPVS

-465 TDEQGNFQVLTDI
+465 KDEEDNFQVLTDI

-493 GTAEGVTALQ
+493 GTSEGITALQ
-503 MDIKVAGIT
+503 MDIKVSGIS

-535 SAIAAPRDELN
+535 GTLAEPRTELN

-553 RVSIPVDKIGS
+553 RVSIPVDKIGAL
-564 VIGPGGKTIRGIIEA
+564 IGPGGKTIRSIVET
-579 TGATIDVAADGVVT
+579 TGASVDVENDGVVT
-593 VGATDGA
+593 IGA
-600 SAQEAIRMIEGLT
+600 SDAAAAEHAIRMVEGLT
-613 KEVQVGERYTG
+613 KEVEVGERYTG
-624 KVTRLMNFGAFVEI
+624 QVTRLMNFGAFVEI
-638 LPGKDGMVHVSEL
+638 LPGKEGMVHVSEL
-651 DTQRVDSVESAVK
+651 DTSRVESVEAAVK
-664 IGDELEVMVI
+664 VGDEIEVMVV

-692 LSPEDAAERSNGRS
+692 LSPEDVASRSNGRNGADRGPRS
-706 GGDRSGGDRDRGPSR
+706 YDRGPRDRGGDRRGGDRDRGPR
-721 YGDRDRGG
+721 R
-729 PPRGDRGPSRYGDRD
+729 PREFG
-744 RGGPPRG
+744 
-751 DRGPSRYGDRDR
+751 
-763 GGPPRGDRGPRR
+763 RR
-775 DFRR
+775 

>member
-1 MPTRHEIEIAGRTL
+1 MPTHHEIEIAGRTL
-15 SIETGKLAQQAHGSA
+15 SIETGKLAQQAHGAA

-88 SARLIDRPLRP
+88 AARLTDRPLRP

-110 VIATI
+110 IITTV
-115 LSADHVN
+115 LSADHEN

-136 SISNIPF
+136 SVSQIPF

-162 PSYEQLAAGELDLTI
+162 PTYDQLAEGKLDLTI
-177 AGGRDAVIMI
+177 AGSRDAVIMI

-195 EEIILE
+195 EEVILE
-201 ALRIGQENNVK
+201 ALRIGQENNVRV
-212 IIEFQDKIAAEVGK
+212 IDLQDKIVAEVGK
-226 PKTQPA
+226 PKTDVVFSEGSDP
-232 FADAPPAE
+232 E
-240 LLSAVES
+240 LLSSIERIA
-247 LSRPA
+247 RPA
-252 IEAIIDRG
+252 LESIIDRG

-268 GVKRA
+268 GIKQA
-273 EKEAVERLSGDYDPK
+273 EHEAVEQLSEQYDAK

-302 RAKVIAEGKRPDGR
+302 RAKVIKEGKRPDGR
-316 ELTEVRPLSSE
+316 ALTEVRPLSSE
-327 VALLPRAHGSA
+327 VGLLPRTHGSA
-338 LFQRGETQILTVAT
+338 LFQRGETQILTVTT
-352 LGSRAMEQKL
+352 LGSMSMTQKL

-369 SKRYIH
+369 TKRYIH
-375 HYNFPPYSTGEA
+375 HYNFPPFSTGEA

-409 VIPSEADF
+409 VIPDEADF
-417 PYAFRVVSEAIGSNG
+417 PYAFRVVSEALGSNG

-448 AGVPILRPVS
+448 AGVPITRPVS

-465 TDEQGNFQVLTDI
+465 TDDEGNFQVLTDI

-493 GTAEGVTALQ
+493 GTAEGITALQ
-503 MDIKVAGIT
+503 MDIKVSGIT

-535 SAIAAPRDELN
+535 GTLAEPRTELN

-553 RVSIPVDKIGS
+553 RVSIPVDKIGAL
-564 VIGPGGKTIRGIIEA
+564 IGPGGKTIRSIIEA
-579 TGATIDVAADGVVT
+579 TGASVDVENDGVVT
-593 VGATDGA
+593 IGA
-600 SAQEAIRMIEGLT
+600 SDQAAAEHAIRMIEGLT
-613 KEVQVGERYTG
+613 KEIEVGERYTG
-624 KVTRLMNFGAFVEI
+624 QVTRLMNFGAFVEI
-638 LPGKDGMVHVSEL
+638 LPGKEGMVHISEL
-651 DTQRVDSVESAVK
+651 DTARVESVEAAVK
-664 IGDELEVMVI
+664 VGDELEVMVV

-679 GRVNLSRRAVLED
+679 GRVNLSRRAVLEN
-692 LSPEDAAERSNGRS
+692 LSPEEVGSRSNGRNGS
-706 GGDRSGGDRDRGPSR
+706 DRGPRDRGDRRGGDRDRGPR
-721 YGDRDRGG
+721 R
-729 PPRGDRGPSRYGDRD
+729 PREFG
-744 RGGPPRG
+744 
-751 DRGPSRYGDRDR
+751 
-763 GGPPRGDRGPRR
+763 RR
-775 DFRR
+775 

>member
-1 MPTRHEIEIAGRTL
+1 MPTHHEIEIAGRTL

-88 SARLIDRPLRP
+88 AARLTDRPLRP

-110 VIATI
+110 IITTV

-136 SISNIPF
+136 SVSQIPF

-162 PSYEQLAAGELDLTI
+162 PTYEQLAEGKLDLTI
-177 AGGRDAVIMI
+177 AGSRDAVIMI

-195 EEIILE
+195 EEIVLE

-212 IIEFQDKIAAEVGK
+212 VIDLQDKIVAEAGK
-226 PKTQPA
+226 AKVDVVVAEQ
-232 FADAPPAE
+232 ADPE
-240 LLSAVES
+240 LVSSIERIAKS
-247 LSRPA
+247 A
-252 IEAIIDRG
+252 IESIIDRG

-268 GVKRA
+268 GIKQA
-273 EKEAVERLSGDYDPK
+273 EREAIEQLSEQYDAK
-288 AVAKA
+288 TVAKV
-293 FDDVLKKTV
+293 FDDVLKKAV
-302 RAKVIAEGKRPDGR
+302 RAKVIKEGKRPDGR
-316 ELTEVRPLSSE
+316 ALTEVRPLSSE
-327 VALLPRAHGSA
+327 VGLLPRTHGSA

-352 LGSRAMEQKL
+352 LGSMSMTQKL

-369 SKRYIH
+369 TKRYIH
-375 HYNFPPYSTGEA
+375 HYNFPPFSTGEA

-409 VIPSEADF
+409 VVPDEADF
-417 PYAFRVVSEAIGSNG
+417 PYAFRVVSEALGSNG

-448 AGVPILRPVS
+448 AGVPITRPVS

-465 TDEQGNFQVLTDI
+465 TDDEGNFQVLTDI

-493 GTAEGVTALQ
+493 GTKEGITALQ
-503 MDIKVAGIT
+503 MDIKVSGIT

-535 SAIAAPRDELN
+535 GTLAEPRTELN

-553 RVSIPVDKIGS
+553 RVSIPVDKIGAL
-564 VIGPGGKTIRGIIEA
+564 IGPGGKTIRSIIEA
-579 TGATIDVAADGVVT
+579 TGASVDVENDGVVT
-593 VGATDGA
+593 IGA
-600 SAQEAIRMIEGLT
+600 SDQAAAEHAIRMIEGLT
-613 KEVQVGERYTG
+613 KEIEVGERYTG
-624 KVTRLMNFGAFVEI
+624 HVTRLMNFGAFVEI
-638 LPGKDGMVHVSEL
+638 LPGKEGMVHISEL
-651 DTQRVDSVESAVK
+651 DTTRVESVEAAVK
-664 IGDELEVMVI
+664 MGDEVEVMVV

-679 GRVNLSRRAVLED
+679 GRVNRSRRAVLEN
-692 LSPEDAAERSNGRS
+692 LSPEDVASRSNGRS
-706 GGDRSGGDRDRGPSR
+706 SDRGPRDRGGRPGGDRDRGPR
-721 YGDRDRGG
+721 R
-729 PPRGDRGPSRYGDRD
+729 PREFG
-744 RGGPPRG
+744 
-751 DRGPSRYGDRDR
+751 
-763 GGPPRGDRGPRR
+763 RR
-775 DFRR
+775 